1 MVHNHQCPEQ
11 KSGVSHDSKNQMLM
25 QKVEYAEM
33 FFCFNYYFYLLRN
46 LTFAQNNNRLD
57 LLLIGLI
64 VFVMKWQNKNMDFRL
79 IFYENVH
86 TNIYVRKHRNVNNKK
101 VLHFEVNTCIYEFL
115 MFTTIMLL
123 PLVFHIWQ
131 HSFCTSKP

>member
-1 MVHNHQCPEQ
+1 LVHNHQCPEQ

-64 VFVMKWQNKNMDFRL
+64 VFVMKWQNKKYGL
-79 IFYENVH
+79 QTY
-86 TNIYVRKHRNVNNKK
+86 IYVRKHRNVNNKK